1 MFAVHVDDFCHDG
14 AVAEDVKV
22 TDGGAGGRG
31 GPILTA
37 RELEIVVLV
46 VDGLSNR
53 EIGDRLAISARTVQ
67 SHLAATMRKL
77 RATSRTQVAVA
88 ALRAGL
94 VAIDGLSLGGVVDGR
109 LGDGAA
115 DGPAAGNAL
124 AGVARGVG
132 SGGDASPGGGVP
144 VSRRAYQLKVRAAP
158 GVGPDGAAGS

>member
-22 TDGGAGGRG
+22 TDVGAGGG
-31 GPILTA
+31 EGSILTA

-94 VAIDGLSLGGVVDGR
+94 VAIDGLPPEGVVDGR
-109 LGDGAA
+109 LGEGSA
-115 DGPAAGNAL
+115 DGPVGGSAL
-124 AGVARGVG
+124 ADVALGIG
-132 SGGDASPGGGVP
+132 FGAGASPGGGVP

-158 GVGPDGAAGS
+158 GAGPDGATEG